1 MNCVYFITHPDVLID
16 PAVPITE
23 WELSPR
29 GRQRMRAL
37 LGQPW
42 VADLGAVWC
51 STERKAIDGA
61 EMIANAIGTVP
72 RPLAALGENDRSAT
86 GYLPKA
92 EFEATADAF
101 FANPHDSVRGWE
113 TAADAQRRIVAAIAT
128 VSIGTPAGHDI
139 AVMSHGGVGTLLLCH
154 LKRCPIHRTEDQP
167 DGGGGNYYCF
177 DREAYSLRHDWRP
190 IEETGST
197 KPPML

>member
-1 MNCVYFITHPDVLID
+1 MNCVYFIPHPDVLID

-72 RPLAALGENDRSAT
+72 HLLAALGENDRSAT

-101 FANPHDSVRGWE
+101 FAN
-113 TAADAQRRIVAAIAT
+113 
-128 VSIGTPAGHDI
+128 
-139 AVMSHGGVGTLLLCH
+139 
-154 LKRCPIHRTEDQP
+154 
-167 DGGGGNYYCF
+167 
-177 DREAYSLRHDWRP
+177 
-190 IEETGST
+190 
-197 KPPML
+197 